1 MGRAVE
7 LALLEELLGKTRAG
21 ELVTVL
27 ICGEAGA
34 GKTRFVDEVT
44 AAARG
49 RGTRLL
55 VGSCAPIGRTSFAF
69 APFVEALRPVVGE
82 LTTGE
87 RRDSGRPV
95 APRLARLVSGP
106 DGGAAGRDPPGPGP
120 VGASAQLGLFEDV
133 LATLEHAAVP
143 TGLLVVIE
151 DLHWADPSTRGLFDF
166 LSRNLRG
173 TPWRWWGRC
182 GPMSPMMADSW
193 RG

>member
-1 MGRAVE
+1 MDENGLVVSRGTSPRFVGRAVE

-34 GKTRFVDEVT
+34 GKTRLVDEVT

-49 RGTRLL
+49 QGTRLL

-69 APFVEALRPVVGE
+69 APFVEALRPVVRE

-95 APRLARLVSGP
+95 APRLWPPTCAAPAQWYAR
-106 DGGAAGRDPPGPGP
+106 
-120 VGASAQLGLFEDV
+120 E
-133 LATLEHAAVP
+133 TE
-143 TGLLVVIE
+143 
-151 DLHWADPSTRGLFDF
+151 
-166 LSRNLRG
+166 
-173 TPWRWWGRC
+173 C
-182 GPMSPMMADSW
+182 
-193 RG
+193 